1 MDNKRFKKMQK
12 MKKKIIIITT
22 LFGLIITAIS
32 FLCPLIIKYIIE
44 DINDNTFTNSDIRN
58 YILIIVGVYVLAFVF
73 SNLSNLVRNRLSVS
87 FKTMQSHKM
96 YEWLM
101 NMNYSAINE
110 KQPTYLAD
118 RIFNSIETIY
128 TYYSSVAKDYIING
142 VVIAACLALAYYFS
156 LWLGIVLS
164 VMIPIYLASYILLN
178 KKLQNK
184 CVNLQAKNS
193 KSFASVISIINE
205 VDFFKQLDTHENA
218 LSLIDESINNVNKEN
233 AAVTNFG
240 QAIETIISTIL
251 GLSNAMMYIIISV
264 DFVTGV
270 ITLSNYVFI
279 SMVLGLFFPAI
290 SGIVRA
296 NLSVR
301 DIKAANDF
309 IQNELLKNQEQSGT
323 EKLDRVNTI
332 EFKIPEFSYDKEPL
346 LKKVDFSIKQSDKV
360 FISGTSGSGKT
371 SLVKGMLKFIEMDEI
386 KVNGKNIIDYEN
398 QSYHSRFAFLSQNL
412 PIIPDTLRNNILFG
426 KKKDLGFLKSKKFM
440 QKFFDAEN
448 GIDAVIYDNGA
459 NLSGGDKQ
467 KIALARL
474 YLRDVDVI
482 VLDESLN
489 AIDAESKKDILDT
502 LFTDFKDKTII
513 MISHETQLKE
523 YFDIHYQIKDK
534 EVVKV

>member
-1 MDNKRFKKMQK
+1 MQK
-12 MKKKIIIITT
+12 MKRKIIIITT
-22 LFGLIITAIS
+22 LFGLIIAAIS
-32 FLCPLIIKYIIE
+32 FLCPLIIKYIVE
-44 DINDNTFTNSDIRN
+44 DINANAFTNSDIRN
-58 YILIIVGVYVLAFVF
+58 YILIIIGVYVLAFVF
-73 SNLSNLVRNRLSVS
+73 SSLSNLVRNRLSVG

-96 YEWLM
+96 YAWLM
-101 NMNYSAINE
+101 DMNYSAIAE

-142 VVIAACLALAYYFS
+142 IIIAVCLALAYYFS

-164 VMIPIYLASYILLN
+164 VMIPVYLVSYLLLN

-184 CVNLQAKNS
+184 CVGLQTITSKN
-193 KSFASVISIINE
+193 FASVISIINE

-218 LSLIDESINNVNKEN
+218 LSLIDENINNINKEN
-233 AAVTNFG
+233 AALTNFG
-240 QAIETIISTIL
+240 QTIETIITTII
-251 GLSNAMMYIIISV
+251 GLSNALVYIIISV
-264 DFVTGV
+264 DFVTGA

-301 DIKAANDF
+301 NIKAANDF
-309 IQNELLKNQEQSGT
+309 IQNELLKNQELSGDV
-323 EKLDRVNTI
+323 KLDRVNTI
-332 EFKIPEFSYDKEPL
+332 EFDIPQFSYDKNPL
-346 LKKVDFSIKQSDKV
+346 LKNVNFSIKQSDKV
-360 FISGTSGSGKT
+360 FISGTSGCGKT
-371 SLVKGMLKFIEMDEI
+371 SLVKGMLKFIDMDEI
-386 KVNGKNIIDYEN
+386 KVNGENIKNYEN

-412 PIIPDTLRNNILFG
+412 PIIPGTLKKNILFG
-426 KKKDLGFLKSKKFM
+426 KNKDLDFLKSKKFM

-448 GIDAVIYDNGA
+448 GLDAVIYDNGA

-474 YLRDVDVI
+474 YLRDVDVV

-489 AIDAESKKDILDT
+489 AIDDESKKDILET

-523 YFDIHYQIKDK
+523 YFNTHYEIKNK
-534 EVVKV
+534 TVVKVN